1 MADSKDILVVFLSYA
16 IGCFSTGYYLT
27 RLFTGKDIR
36 KSGSGSTGARNA
48 GRALGR
54 IGFAVTFSGDV
65 AKGLIAIWVASML
78 TPHSWATM
86 ASLLAVV
93 TGHIWPIQLGF
104 RGGKGIAVTLG
115 GILVFDYWIAV
126 ACCLVFC
133 LCFVCLRKYML
144 SGLTAVAIMP
154 IAAVLTRHSAADII
168 GILLLAIL
176 ILFAHRKN
184 IAELILQ
191 KHVEGRAIAQDR
203 DGNR

>member
-1 MADSKDILVVFLSYA
+1 MVECKDILAVFLSYA

-54 IGFAVTFSGDV
+54 IGFVATFSGDV

-78 TPHSWATM
+78 AQHPWAIM
-86 ASLLAVV
+86 ASLLAVAC
-93 TGHIWPIQLGF
+93 GHIWPIQLGL

-133 LCFVCLRKYML
+133 LCLVCLRKYML
-144 SGLTAVAIMP
+144 SGLIAVMTMP

-184 IAELILQ
+184 IAELATQ
-191 KHVEGRAIAQDR
+191 KHIEGKATAQDR
-203 DGNR
+203 DGSQ

>member
-1 MADSKDILVVFLSYA
+1 
-16 IGCFSTGYYLT
+16 
-27 RLFTGKDIR
+27 
-36 KSGSGSTGARNA
+36 
-48 GRALGR
+48 
-54 IGFAVTFSGDV
+54 
-65 AKGLIAIWVASML
+65 
-78 TPHSWATM
+78 
-86 ASLLAVV
+86 
-93 TGHIWPIQLGF
+93 
-104 RGGKGIAVTLG
+104 
-115 GILVFDYWIAV
+115 
-126 ACCLVFC
+126 
-133 LCFVCLRKYML
+133 ML